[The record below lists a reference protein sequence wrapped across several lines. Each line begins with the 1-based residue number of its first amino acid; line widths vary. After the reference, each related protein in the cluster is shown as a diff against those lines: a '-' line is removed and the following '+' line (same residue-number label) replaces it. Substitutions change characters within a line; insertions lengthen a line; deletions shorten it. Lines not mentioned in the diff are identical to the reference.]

1 MTEPGVPQPDDS
13 VGEATT
19 IDLRATGD
27 RIEALFDQLRV
38 SADPRTF
45 DQAEELLRL
54 VTELY
59 GAGLARVVELLQV
72 EAPELL
78 TVLVDDELL
87 GSLFVVHGLHPQD
100 LATRVAA
107 ALDSV
112 RPFLQ
117 GHGGDVELLELEE
130 AVGAV
135 HLRLLGSCDGC
146 PSSAV
151 TLRDAVERAI
161 NEAAPEIVI
170 IDVEEPS
177 DHAVATPISMGTK
190 PTAALD
196 PATGCGAALE
206 SPASAP

>member
-1 MTEPGVPQPDDS
+1 MTEPGVPQPDES

-100 LATRVAA
+100 LATRVAI

-117 GHGGDVELLELEE
+117 GHGGDVELLELDE

-151 TLRDAVERAI
+151 TLRTEVERAI
-161 NEAAPEIVI
+161 AEAAPEIVT
-170 IDVEEPS
+170 IDVEEPNAP
-177 DHAVATPISMGTK
+177 DEPGVTTAVELGRK
-190 PTAALD
+190 PEVAVR
-196 PATGCGAALE
+196 
-206 SPASAP
+206 